1 MRILLP
7 LWCCLLALA
16 PAPALAQRGVTLT
29 VTVTDG
35 KGAPLEGVEVHATG
49 PVARDGT
56 TDAKGTIRFQRAGA
70 GDYRVRAEHE
80 GFITLERIVTIGKRS
95 RSIEMALLPAPEP
108 PAPEPVAAPEP
119 APPAPVS
126 APPGEPASVMVVE
139 FIERNFIPTDS
150 DLKRDELG
158 CTASATT
165 TLVQVREPL
174 PERALEDADETI
186 YVVAGEGTLRLGNR
200 DVPLEGS
207 SLAVIPRGTV
217 RGITRKGRNP
227 LILLSIVSGPPC
239 TM

>member
-1 MRILLP
+1 MRILLL

-16 PAPALAQRGVTLT
+16 PAPVLAQRGVTLT
-29 VTVTDG
+29 VSVTDG
-35 KGAPLEGVEVHATG
+35 QGSPLEGVQVRATG
-49 PVARDGT
+49 PVSRNGT
-56 TDAKGTIRFQRAGA
+56 TDAKGTIRFQRTRA

-80 GFITLERIVTIGKRS
+80 GFITLERMVTIVKAS
-95 RSIEMALLPAPEP
+95 RSVEMALLPAPEP
-108 PAPEPVAAPEP
+108 EPEPAAEPEP
-119 APPAPVS
+119 APAPTAA
-126 APPGEPASVMVVE
+126 APPGKPASVTVVD

-150 DLKRDELG
+150 DVKRDELG

-165 TLVQVREPL
+165 TLVQVRAPL
-174 PERALEDADETI
+174 SERALEDADEVL

-227 LILLSIVSGPPC
+227 LILLSIVSGQPC